1 MVRYLTLWKW
11 TDQGI
16 AKIEATTQRA
26 EAWSQQVESSGVR
39 ITQFLWTTG
48 EYDGAIVFEAPDE
61 ITGVAAVAQL
71 EKLGTV
77 RTQTHRA
84 FDMAEMKQVIGKVK

>member
-26 EAWSQQVESSGVR
+26 ENWSRQVQEAGGRVV
-39 ITQFLWTTG
+39 QFLWTMG
-48 EYDGAIVFEAPDE
+48 KYDGAIILEAPDE
-61 ITGVAAVAQL
+61 LTALTVLAQL

-77 RTQTHRA
+77 RTQTLRA
-84 FDMAEMKQVIGKVK
+84 FDTADMKQVVAKVK